1 MATKNNKQKNGGI
14 AGVFPI
20 SMIANSLLLLIVSI
34 IAYLILGSVLAW
46 AAGVVNKIL
55 PFLSILFLA
64 IELYV
69 LVGIVLSFL
78 RFFRKI

>member
-1 MATKNNKQKNGGI
+1 MATKKGKQKNSGI

-20 SMIANSLLLLIVSI
+20 SMIATSLLLLIVSI
-34 IAYLILGSVLAW
+34 VAYLILGSVLAW

-64 IELYV
+64 IEVYV